1 MRTYCK
7 AEMKFIDVTALTDAS
22 PSTDDNQSIGNI
34 ELFEAEHLQEDY
46 GTTELN
52 QFVLSGEKS
61 ILPDVPEDIAFW
73 SEEQSRDDCTFE
85 SNPKLLIQF
94 TSQHSSAGIT
104 LYFEDDYPAELT
116 LTWYTVSGIKLI
128 SKTFY
133 PDSLVYVCNNPVQN
147 YGRIEIEFIRT
158 AYPKRYVKLQYIL
171 YGKYIVWDKDII
183 KTGKVQEDI
192 DVTSATIPINKAD
205 LSIVDVNNDFDI
217 GNEEGAWK
225 SIQKTQEVNLTEY
238 RGGEWIP
245 IGAFYVDDFS
255 FTKNVATF
263 KLIDG
268 VGLMDKYTFYDGR
281 IYINELAGNILQAVF
296 AAAGITKY
304 SIDDDVAEIQLTGYL
319 GIQTCRKALQRI
331 CFACGAV
338 ADDSR
343 SDTIKVYKPDRYV
356 SSTVGTNRKLNGHT
370 KVSLDKYVSGVSI
383 ECKSYAIED
392 KTTDIY
398 KGSLQAGDTRIT
410 FSAPYQPESI
420 TATAGTIRMV
430 KTNYLIIHMEA
441 AGECVISGRKYANTA
456 FTYQKNVP
464 LLEAGETES
473 LKKFTDCTLHNA
485 EKLPTI
491 ADSLLSYYALRKKV
505 DMKYLEQ
512 QEQVGN
518 WVNIESMNG
527 STSTTLIESQNVDL
541 TGGYIAVAKCRGYS
555 TVVTDPAY
563 TGEIYAGERGL
574 I

>member
-7 AEMKFIDVTALTDAS
+7 AEMKFIDVTALSDAS

-61 ILPDVPEDIAFW
+61 ILPDAPEDIAFW
-73 SEEQSRDDCTFE
+73 SEESEDDCMFE
-85 SNPKLLIQF
+85 SNPKLRLQF
-94 TSQHSSAGIT
+94 TAQHTSAAIT
-104 LYFEDDYPAELT
+104 LYFIDVPPAELVVI
-116 LTWYTVSGIKLI
+116 WYTLSGTKLI

-171 YGKYIVWDKDII
+171 YGKYIVWDKDMI

-205 LSIVDVNNDFDI
+205 LSIIDVNNDFDI

-225 SIQKTQEVNLTEY
+225 SIQKTQKVNLTEY

-245 IGAFYVDDFS
+245 IGAFHVDDFS
-255 FTKNVATF
+255 FAKNVATF

-268 VGLMDKYTFYDGR
+268 VGLMDKYTFYEGR
-281 IYINELAGNILQAVF
+281 IYINELARNILQEVF

-304 SIDDDVAEIQLTGYL
+304 SIDDDVAKIQLTGYL

-356 SSTVGTNRKLNGHT
+356 SYTVGTNRKLNGHT
-370 KVSLDKYVSGVSI
+370 KVSLDQYISGVSI

-398 KGSLQAGDTRIT
+398 KGSLQVGDTRIT
-410 FSAPYQPESI
+410 FSEPYKPESI

-485 EKLPTI
+485 EKLPAI

-541 TGGYIAVAKCRGYS
+541 AGGYIAVAKCRGYS

>member
-7 AEMKFIDVTALTDAS
+7 AEMKFIDVTALSDAT
-22 PSTDDNQSIGNI
+22 PSTDDNQPIGNV
-34 ELFEAEHLQEDY
+34 ELFEAEYLQEDY

-61 ILPDVPEDIAFW
+61 ILPDAPEDIAFW
-73 SEEQSRDDCTFE
+73 SEESRDDCTFE
-85 SNPKLLIQF
+85 NNPKLRIQF
-94 TSQHSSAGIT
+94 TTQHTSAAIT
-104 LYFEDDYPAELT
+104 LYFVDVPPAELVI
-116 LTWYTVSGIKLI
+116 TWYTLSGTKLI

-158 AYPKRYVKLQYIL
+158 AYPVRYVKLQYIL
-171 YGKYIVWDKDII
+171 YGKYIVWDQDMI
-183 KTGKVQEDI
+183 KSGKVQEDI

-205 LSIVDVNNDFDI
+205 LSIVDVHNDFDI
-217 GNEEGAWK
+217 GNEDGAWK

-238 RGGEWIP
+238 REGEWIP

-255 FTKNVATF
+255 FSQNVATF

-281 IYINELAGNILQAVF
+281 IYINEPAGNILQEVF

-304 SIDDDVAEIQLTGYL
+304 SIEDEVADTQLTGYL

-343 SDTIKVYKPDRYV
+343 SDTIKIYKPDRYV

-383 ECKSYAIED
+383 ECKSYALED

-410 FSAPYQPESI
+410 FSEPYQPESI
-420 TATAGTIRMV
+420 TATEGTIRTV
-430 KTNYLIIHMEA
+430 KTNYLVVHMEA

-456 FTYQKNVP
+456 FTYQKNVA

-473 LKKFTDCTLHNA
+473 LKKFTDCTLHNTGQLPAVA
-485 EKLPTI
+485 EN
-491 ADSLLSYYALRKKV
+491 LLNYYALRKQV
-505 DMKYLEQ
+505 NMKYLEQ
-512 QEQVGN
+512 REQVGN
-518 WVNIESMNG
+518 WVNIESMTG
-527 STSTTLIESQNVDL
+527 GISTTLIESQSVDL
-541 TGGYIAVAKCRGYS
+541 TGGYIATAKCRGYS
-555 TVVTDPAY
+555 TLVTDLAY
-563 TGEIYAGERGL
+563 TGEFYAGERGL

>member
-7 AEMKFIDVTALTDAS
+7 AEMKFIDVTALSDAA
-22 PSTDDNQSIGNI
+22 PSTDDNQPLGNVD
-34 ELFEAEHLQEDY
+34 LFEAEHSQENY

-52 QFVLSGEKS
+52 QFVLSGGKS
-61 ILPDVPEDIAFW
+61 ILPDAPEDIAFW
-73 SEEQSRDDCTFE
+73 SEESLDDCTFE
-85 SNPKLLIQF
+85 NNPKLLIQF
-94 TSQHSSAGIT
+94 TTQHSSAGIT
-104 LYFEDDYPAELT
+104 LYFADVPPAELVI
-116 LTWYTVSGIKLI
+116 TWYTLSGTKLI

-133 PDSLVYVCNNPVQN
+133 SDSLVYVCNNPVQN

-171 YGKYIVWDKDII
+171 YGKHIVWDQDTI
-183 KTGKVQEDI
+183 KSGKVQEDI

-217 GNEEGAWK
+217 GNEDGAWK

-255 FTKNVATF
+255 FSQNVATF

-281 IYINELAGNILQAVF
+281 IYINEPAGNILQTVF
-296 AAAGITKY
+296 VAAGITKY
-304 SIDDDVAEIQLTGYL
+304 SIEDEVAETQLTGYL
-319 GIQTCRKALQRI
+319 EIQNCRKALQRI

-343 SDTIKVYKPDRYV
+343 SDTIKIYKPDRYV
-356 SSTVGTNRKLNGHT
+356 SSTVGINRKLNGHT

-383 ECKSYAIED
+383 ECKNYALED

-410 FSAPYQPESI
+410 FSEPYQPESI
-420 TATAGTIRMV
+420 TATAGTIRTV
-430 KTNYLIIHMEA
+430 KTNYLVLHMEA
-441 AGECVISGRKYANTA
+441 AGECIISGQKYANTA
-456 FTYQKNVP
+456 FIYQKNVE

-473 LKKFTDCTLHNA
+473 LKKFTDCTLHNTGQLSA
-485 EKLPTI
+485 V
-491 ADSLLSYYALRKKV
+491 ADNLLNYYALRKKV
-505 DMKYLEQ
+505 NMKYLEQ
-512 QEQVGN
+512 REQVGN
-518 WVNIESMNG
+518 WINIESMTG
-527 STSTTLIESQNVDL
+527 SISTTLIESQSVDL
-541 TGGYIAVAKCRGYS
+541 TGGYIATAKCRGYS
-555 TVVTDPAY
+555 TLVTDLAY
-563 TGEIYAGERGL
+563 TGEFYAGERGL

>member
-7 AEMKFIDVTALTDAS
+7 AEMKFIDVTALSDAS

-61 ILPDVPEDIAFW
+61 ILQDVPEDIAFW

-104 LYFEDDYPAELT
+104 LYFADDYPAELMI
-116 LTWYTVSGIKLI
+116 TWYTVTGIKLI

-133 PDSLVYVCNNPVQN
+133 PDSLVYVCDNPVQN
-147 YGRIEIEFIRT
+147 YGKIEVEFIRT
-158 AYPKRYVKLQYIL
+158 SYPKRYIKLQYIL
-171 YGKYIVWDKDII
+171 YGKYIVWDKDMIQS
-183 KTGKVQEDI
+183 GKVQEDI
-192 DVTSATIPINKAD
+192 DVTSATIPINTANI
-205 LSIVDVNNDFDI
+205 SIVDVQNDFDI
-217 GNEEGAWK
+217 GNENGAWK
-225 SIQKTQEVNLTEY
+225 YVQKTQEVTLSEY
-238 RGGEWIP
+238 RNGDMIP

-255 FTKNVATF
+255 FSKNIASF

-268 VGLMDKYTFYDGR
+268 VGLMDKYTFYGGR
-281 IYINELAGNILQAVF
+281 IYENETAGAILQAVF

-304 SIDDDVAEIQLTGYL
+304 SIADEVAEICLSGYL
-319 GIQTCRKALQRI
+319 GIQTCRKALQRV

-356 SSTVGTNRKLNGHT
+356 SSTVGLNRKFNGNS
-370 KVSLDKYVSGVSI
+370 KVALDKYVSGVSI
-383 ECKSYAIED
+383 ECKNYTLED
-392 KTTDIY
+392 QTSDIY
-398 KGSLQAGDTRIT
+398 KGFLQAGDTRIT
-410 FSAPYQPESI
+410 FSGPYLQDSV
-420 TATAGTIRMV
+420 TATAGIIKVV
-430 KTNYLIIHMEA
+430 KTNYMVIHMDSA
-441 AGECVISGRKYANTA
+441 RECVITGKKYANTA
-456 FTYQKNVP
+456 FIYQKNVT

-473 LKKFTDCTLHNA
+473 LKSFSDCTIFNA
-485 EKLPTI
+485 ELLPEV
-491 ADSLLSYYALRKKV
+491 ADNLMSYYALRQKV
-505 DMKYLEQ
+505 DMKYLEN

-518 WVNIESMNG
+518 WINIESIG
-527 STSTTLIESQNVDL
+527 GKVSTTLIESQSVDL
-541 TGGYIAVAKCRGYS
+541 SGGYIATAKCRGYS

-563 TGEIYAGERGL
+563 TGEIYMGERGL

>member
-1 MRTYCK
+1 M
-7 AEMKFIDVTALTDAS
+7 
-22 PSTDDNQSIGNI
+22 
-34 ELFEAEHLQEDY
+34 
-46 GTTELN
+46 
-52 QFVLSGEKS
+52 
-61 ILPDVPEDIAFW
+61 
-73 SEEQSRDDCTFE
+73 
-85 SNPKLLIQF
+85 
-94 TSQHSSAGIT
+94 
-104 LYFEDDYPAELT
+104 
-116 LTWYTVSGIKLI
+116 
-128 SKTFY
+128 
-133 PDSLVYVCNNPVQN
+133 
-147 YGRIEIEFIRT
+147 
-158 AYPKRYVKLQYIL
+158 
-171 YGKYIVWDKDII
+171 I

-238 RGGEWIP
+238 SGGEWIP
-245 IGAFYVDDFS
+245 IGAFYVDDFA
-255 FTKNVATF
+255 FAKNVATF

-304 SIDDDVAEIQLTGYL
+304 SIDDDVAEIQLTGYI

-410 FSAPYQPESI
+410 FSEPYKPESI

-485 EKLPTI
+485 EKLPAI